1 MIVADATSL
10 VKIEDVRA
18 FRIIVV
24 SNDKRSVELLL
35 PRSDER
41 LSRFQNIIFISS
53 FSELMQIYLSSGSEK
68 LVVFVD
74 VTTNESLHELK
85 GMIYR
90 AHAEKRGLLFAFTF
104 GILSDD
110 DFERLIS
117 AGFDDVFNLH
127 DEDRRKY
134 LRIYS
139 WMRRFGA
146 SPLSQQD
153 ANSFIGQKNK
163 RIGKW
168 TIIGGEKIAS
178 DDSGRK
184 VGLTQQEVDFL
195 TLLFDSSSESV
206 QNGSYDK
213 LFKAPHAIVHK
224 LKKKLGAEL
233 PIQHEGGG
241 QYYLSTDVGASP
253 SADSR

>member
-1 MIVADATSL
+1 MIVADATTL
-10 VKIEDVRA
+10 VKIEDARA
-18 FRIIVV
+18 FRIVII
-24 SNDKRSVELLL
+24 SNNRRSVELLL
-35 PRSDER
+35 PHGHEK
-41 LSRFQNIIFISS
+41 LSRFQNVASISS
-53 FSELMQIYLSSGSEK
+53 FSELMQIYLSSKDKK

-85 GMIYR
+85 GMIYG

-104 GILSDD
+104 AKLSDD

-117 AGFDDVFNLH
+117 AGFDDVFGLH
-127 DEDRRKY
+127 DDDSRKY

-146 SPLSQQD
+146 SPISQQD
-153 ANSFIGQKNK
+153 ENSFIGQKNK
-163 RIGKW
+163 RIGRW

-178 DDSGRK
+178 DDSGQK

-195 TLLFDSSSESV
+195 TLLFDSAEPV

-241 QYYLSTDVGASP
+241 RYYLMTDVEH
-253 SADSR
+253 RR